1 MKIAKIALTIV
12 ILGLA
17 FWLFMIIREPIQ
29 FADERSRRYAQV
41 IDRLKDIRAAQIA
54 YKSVYNRYTGSFDT
68 LIAFIKTDSFPVV
81 RQIGN
86 PDDTTQ
92 VVIRDT
98 IMVSVR
104 DSLFPS
110 DYHIDSLRYIPFTD
124 GSVYKLEAGNVER
137 SNVQIPVFEAT
148 DTDPFDKT
156 KVLKVGSMTE
166 PTNAGNWE

>member
-1 MKIAKIALTIV
+1 MKLAKIALTIV
-12 ILGLA
+12 IIGLA

-29 FADERSRRYAQV
+29 FADERNKRYAKV
-41 IDRLKDIRAAQIA
+41 IDRLKDIRTAEIA
-54 YKSVYNRYTGSFDT
+54 YKSVYNRYTGNFDT
-68 LIAFIKTDSFPVV
+68 LITFIKTDSFPVV

-104 DSLFPS
+104 DSIFPS
-110 DYHIDSLRYIPFTD
+110 DYYIDSLRYIPFTD
-124 GSVYKLEAGNVER
+124 GSTFKLEAGTVER
-137 SNVQIPVFEAT
+137 SNVRIPVFEAT
-148 DTDPFDKT
+148 DTDPFDKN